1 MYKKILCFILAALA
15 ALSSLTLLSC
25 SGDNKYPAVEST
37 DEEKKTVFTLSL
49 GDEKYDVKYELYR
62 FLLLS
67 RRSQVDGGDTSVWS
81 GSESAE
87 YKTRLNDLIISDAAK
102 IYSAIS
108 LGEKYLDDGEVEAM
122 VDKCIAASVE
132 GGDIPGY
139 GSFIG
144 FGGSY
149 DDYLDDLKK
158 RNLNYSVQ
166 RLLIKETV
174 ILSMLDTYFRG
185 DETTGAEPKLTPT
198 DEDLRAFYESD
209 DCVRVYRAYIS
220 AHSGAEEQAEKIR
233 QLMLDAA
240 GDDERVSLVVIQN
253 SLTEADDAR
262 YGEVVGRHSASADY
276 PEITEAIF
284 SLGYG
289 EVSRVIEAEGY
300 YVFYRSDKPES
311 YPDTQREKLLDCYIN
326 DYIGNLVDE
335 RAGALRSNFTG
346 DALGDYDPMG
356 VEMN

>member
-1 MYKKILCFILAALA
+1 MYKKILCFILAALT
-15 ALSSLTLLSC
+15 ALCPIALLSC
-25 SGDNKYPAVEST
+25 SGDNKYPPVEST

-49 GDEKYDVKYELYR
+49 DGEEYDVKYELYR

-81 GSESAE
+81 GNENAE
-87 YKTRLNDLIISDAAK
+87 YKNRLNDLIITDAAK

-108 LGEKYLDDGEVEAM
+108 LGGKYLDDDAVEAM
-122 VDKCIAASVE
+122 VDKCIAASIE
-132 GGDIPGY
+132 GGNIPGY

-149 DDYLDDLKK
+149 DDYLADLKK

-185 DETTGAEPKLTPT
+185 DENTGAEPKLKPT
-198 DEDLRAFYESD
+198 DEDLLAFYESD

-220 AHSGAEEQAEKIR
+220 AHSGAAEQAEKIR

-253 SLTEADDAR
+253 SLTEAEEAR

-276 PEITEAIF
+276 PEITEAVF

-289 EVSRVIEAEGY
+289 EVSPVIEAEGY
-300 YVFYRSDKPES
+300 YVFYRSDKPDS
-311 YPDTQREKLLDCYIN
+311 FPGAQKEKLLDCYIN
-326 DYIGNLVDE
+326 NYIGSLVDE
-335 RAGALRSNFTG
+335 AAAALRASVTG
-346 DALGDYDPMG
+346 DALGQYDPME
-356 VEMN
+356 VEMS

>member
-1 MYKKILCFILAALA
+1 MRKKILCFILTVLA
-15 ALSSLTLLSC
+15 ALCPISLLSC

-67 RRSQVDGGDTSVWS
+67 RRSQVDGGDTSVWDGS
-81 GSESAE
+81 GSAE
-87 YKTRLNDLIISDAAK
+87 YREKLNNLIISDAAR

-108 LGEKYLDDGEVEAM
+108 LGKKHLDDAKVEAT
-122 VDKCIAASVE
+122 VDKCIAASIE

-149 DDYLDDLKK
+149 DDYLSDLKK

-174 ILSMLDTYFRG
+174 ILSMLDTCFRG
-185 DETTGAEPKLTPT
+185 DETTGVEPKLTPT
-198 DEDLRAFYESD
+198 DEELRTFYESD

-220 AHSGAEEQAEKIR
+220 AHSGAAEQAENIR
-233 QLMLDAA
+233 RLMLDAA

-253 SLTEADDAR
+253 SLTEAEDAR
-262 YGEVVGRHSASADY
+262 YGEVVGRHSANSDY

-289 EVSRVIEAEGY
+289 EVSPVIEAEGY
-300 YVFYRSDKPES
+300 YVFYRSDKPDS
-311 YPDTQREKLLDCYIN
+311 FPDTQKEKLLDCYIN
-326 DYIGNLVDE
+326 NYVGNLIDE
-335 RAGALRSNFTG
+335 GAATLRSSVTG
-346 DALGDYDPMG
+346 DALGQYDPMK
-356 VEMN
+356 VEMS